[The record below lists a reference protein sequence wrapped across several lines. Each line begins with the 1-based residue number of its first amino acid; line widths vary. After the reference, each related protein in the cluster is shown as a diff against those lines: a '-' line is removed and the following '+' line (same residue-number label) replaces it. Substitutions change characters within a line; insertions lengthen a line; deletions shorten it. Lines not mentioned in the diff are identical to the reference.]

1 MDALPTNQ
9 NKESFMKPIITL
21 AGLVLAAASA
31 FAQAEPIVI
40 KFSHVV
46 AEDTPKGKGAL
57 MFKRLAEE
65 RLPGQVSVDVYP
77 NSTLFGD
84 ATELEALRN
93 NEVQLLAPSLAKFE
107 QYTKQLQVFDLPFLF
122 DDIDAVNRFQKRTK
136 GKQLLRSME
145 DKNITGLAYWHNGM
159 KQLSATRMLR
169 LPGDASGL
177 SFRIQ
182 PSAVLEAQFGAVGA
196 TTQKI
201 AFADV
206 YDALRTGTVQGAENP
221 WSNIYSKKMHTVQ
234 PYIIETDHGVLD
246 YMVVSNTRFWM
257 SMPHKIRFEL
267 EAILD
272 EVSFMVNREAEELNQ
287 ADRERIRKAGTSEI
301 VTLTPEE
308 RERWREAMRPVW
320 KEFEPMI
327 GADIIKAAETVNR
340 KQRD

>member
-21 AGLVLAAASA
+21 AGLLLAVASVC
-31 FAQAEPIVI
+31 AQAEPIVI

-46 AEDTPKGKGAL
+46 ADDTPKGKGAL

-65 RLPGQVSVDVYP
+65 RLPGQVRVEVYP

-93 NEVQLLAPSLAKFE
+93 DEVQLLAPSLAKFE

-122 DDIDAVNRFQKRTK
+122 DDIEAVNRFQKRAK

-169 LPGDASGL
+169 QPSDASGL
-177 SFRIQ
+177 SFRIH
-182 PSAVLEAQFGAVGA
+182 PSAVLEAQFGTVGA
-196 TTQKI
+196 STQKI
-201 AFADV
+201 PFADV
-206 YDALRTGTVQGAENP
+206 YDALRAGTVQGAENP

-257 SMPHKIRFEL
+257 GMPHKIRFEL

-272 EVSFMVNREAEELNQ
+272 EVSFMVNREAEELNR
-287 ADRERIRKAGTSEI
+287 ADRERIRQAGTSEI
-301 VTLTPEE
+301 VALTPEE

-320 KEFEPMI
+320 QQFEPVI

-340 KQRD
+340 KQRN

>member
-1 MDALPTNQ
+1 M
-9 NKESFMKPIITL
+9 
-21 AGLVLAAASA
+21 
-31 FAQAEPIVI
+31 
-40 KFSHVV
+40 
-46 AEDTPKGKGAL
+46 
-57 MFKRLAEE
+57 
-65 RLPGQVSVDVYP
+65 
-77 NSTLFGD
+77 
-84 ATELEALRN
+84 
-93 NEVQLLAPSLAKFE
+93 
-107 QYTKQLQVFDLPFLF
+107 
-122 DDIDAVNRFQKRTK
+122 
-136 GKQLLRSME
+136 
-145 DKNITGLAYWHNGM
+145 
-159 KQLSATRMLR
+159 
-169 LPGDASGL
+169 
-177 SFRIQ
+177 
-182 PSAVLEAQFGAVGA
+182 
-196 TTQKI
+196 
-201 AFADV
+201 
-206 YDALRTGTVQGAENP
+206 
-221 WSNIYSKKMHTVQ
+221 Q